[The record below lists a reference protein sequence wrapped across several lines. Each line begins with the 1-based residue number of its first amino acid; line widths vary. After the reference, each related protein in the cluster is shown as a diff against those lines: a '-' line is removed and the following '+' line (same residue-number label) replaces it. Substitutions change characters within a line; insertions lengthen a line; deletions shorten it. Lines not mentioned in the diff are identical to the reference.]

1 MIIKLCPEYINLSTW
16 RVRIWPEPKS
26 GSKAIFLY
34 RNTFAWCERYY
45 LSLHGPFARYVK
57 LRVVHAPRMPGTFSP
72 PPQVSDPDM
81 HHGTCVTH
89 VLWCMP
95 GSLTSGSLRSQRR
108 EKRSWR
114 MRNPQLYVSGKRPIS
129 QWNAINLVNPIH
141 HLKWVKQLTFMTTT
155 SHWND
160 PRDAESFDYISTQI
174 GPVV

>member
-26 GSKAIFLY
+26 GSKAILLY

-45 LSLHGPFARYVK
+45 LSLHGHFARYVK
-57 LRVVHAPRMPGTFSP
+57 LRVVHAPRMPGTFS
-72 PPQVSDPDM
+72 
-81 HHGTCVTH
+81 H
-89 VLWCMP
+89 VPWCMP

-114 MRNPQLYVSGKRPIS
+114 MRNPQLYVSSKRPIS

-160 PRDAESFDYISTQI
+160 PRDAESFDYISTKI